1 MTTRAGL
8 GAALAGP
15 GPGRPDAGRPGGGP
29 GDRARPVAR
38 FGGLLLILVFTYLLS
53 ALTEGGLVSAIEV
66 VLFLVVVLLALR
78 NGRLHR
84 RAVRFIA
91 VGLLVGTVVASTLQL
106 VAHDKPAAGAA
117 DLWTALVLLLA
128 IILILGRILARPEI
142 TVQSIYGAIS
152 AYMILGLMFA
162 AIYAAVYH
170 FDGNM
175 FFAHQQPG
183 PIPTSTVPV
192 LQLHHADHARV
203 RGLHRGRVRWAGP
216 GRARGDGRPDL
227 PGHSGRPAGS
237 GLPRHPAGSLPAR
250 PAPAS
255 RREAGQRPAS
265 QHARHGPAAAARHD
279 PGAAQPRR
287 APPRTGPGRARPG
300 ASHRPGCPAP
310 LSR

>member
-15 GPGRPDAGRPGGGP
+15 GPGRPDVGRPGGGP

-53 ALTEGGLVSAIEV
+53 ALTEGGLVSAVQV
-66 VLFLVVVLLALR
+66 VLFLFVVLLALR

-84 RAVRFIA
+84 RAVRLVA

-106 VAHDKPAAGAA
+106 VAHDKPAAGVA

-162 AIYAAVYH
+162 AVYSAIFH
-170 FDGNM
+170 FDGNT
-175 FFAHQQPG
+175 FFAN
-183 PIPTSTVPV
+183 
-192 LQLHHADHARV
+192 
-203 RGLHRGRVRWAGP
+203 GRVGNTQTFQYFSFTTLATLGYGDFTAAGNF
-216 GRARGDGRPDL
+216 GRALADL
-227 PGHSGRPAGS
+227 
-237 GLPRHPAGSLPAR
+237 
-250 PAPAS
+250 
-255 RREAGQRPAS
+255 EALTGQIFLVTLVAFLVTRF
-265 QHARHGPAAAARHD
+265 
-279 PGAAQPRR
+279 R
-287 APPRTGPGRARPG
+287 APGEQKR
-300 ASHRPGCPAP
+300 
-310 LSR
+310 

>member
-1 MTTRAGL
+1 MTTRTGL
-8 GAALAGP
+8 GAALTGP

-29 GDRARPVAR
+29 GDRARPMAR

-53 ALTEGGLVSAIEV
+53 ALTEGGLISAVQV
-66 VLFLVVVLLALR
+66 VLFLFVVLLALR
-78 NGRLHR
+78 NGRLNR

-91 VGLLVGTVVASTLQL
+91 VGLLVGTVVAGTLQL

-183 PIPTSTVPV
+183 PIPTSTFQYFSFTTLTTLGYGDYTAAGSGGQALAV
-192 LQLHHADHARV
+192 LEAMAGQIFLATLVARLVAGFRGTQRGASLRAQHRPAGAKRASVLRVSMPGMV
-203 RGLHRGRVRWAGP
+203 RLRPPGTVRARPSPAGRPRGP
-216 GRARGDGRPDL
+216 GRAGPGPEPVTGRD
-227 PGHSGRPAGS
+227 
-237 GLPRHPAGSLPAR
+237 AR
-250 PAPAS
+250 P
-255 RREAGQRPAS
+255 R
-265 QHARHGPAAAARHD
+265 
-279 PGAAQPRR
+279 
-287 APPRTGPGRARPG
+287 
-300 ASHRPGCPAP
+300 
-310 LSR
+310 

>member
-1 MTTRAGL
+1 MTTGADQR
-8 GAALAGP
+8 AALAAPGSQTRNQS
-15 GPGRPDAGRPGGGP
+15 GPGRTPRLVTGS
-29 GDRARPVAR
+29 GDR
-38 FGGLLLILVFTYLLS
+38 FGGLLLVLVFTYLLS
-53 ALTEGGLVSAIEV
+53 AFTEGGLVSAVQV

-84 RAVRFIA
+84 RVVRYVA

-175 FFAHQQPG
+175 FFANHQPG
-183 PIPTSTVPV
+183 QATTSQFQYFSFTTLTTLGYGDYTAAGSGGQALAVLEAMAGQIFLATLVARLVAGFRGTQRGASLRAQHRPAGARRASVLRVSMPGMVRLRPPGTVP
-192 LQLHHADHARV
+192 ARPSPAG
-203 RGLHRGRVRWAGP
+203 RPRGRGRAGP
-216 GRARGDGRPDL
+216 GPEPVTGRD
-227 PGHSGRPAGS
+227 
-237 GLPRHPAGSLPAR
+237 AR
-250 PAPAS
+250 P
-255 RREAGQRPAS
+255 R
-265 QHARHGPAAAARHD
+265 
-279 PGAAQPRR
+279 
-287 APPRTGPGRARPG
+287 
-300 ASHRPGCPAP
+300 
-310 LSR
+310 